1 MTKEKDTEGQD
12 MNEQCT
18 GCPWLDEPKKQ
29 CRRTPPR
36 FCSLDEA
43 AGARPVPEILATTDK
58 RNEPAVPI
66 HRAA

>member
-1 MTKEKDTEGQD
+1 

-36 FCSLDEA
+36 FCSVDEA
-43 AGARPVPEILATTDK
+43 MKAKPTPEIIPAAAPRD
-58 RNEPAVPI
+58 EPQAKI

>member
-1 MTKEKDTEGQD
+1 
-12 MNEQCT
+12 MNEQCA

-36 FCSLDEA
+36 FCSVDEA
-43 AGARPVPEILATTDK
+43 AKAKPTPET
-58 RNEPAVPI
+58 RPAVGPRDEVPPKI

>member
-1 MTKEKDTEGQD
+1 
-12 MNEQCT
+12 MNEQCA

-36 FCSLDEA
+36 FCSVDEA
-43 AGARPVPEILATTDK
+43 VKAKPVPEIAPAPDK
-58 RNEPAVPI
+58 RDESRTKI

>member
-1 MTKEKDTEGQD
+1 

-36 FCSLDEA
+36 FCSVDEA
-43 AGARPVPEILATTDK
+43 TPVKAVPEIV
-58 RNEPAVPI
+58 PASEKQDEARPKI

>member
-1 MTKEKDTEGQD
+1 
-12 MNEQCT
+12 MNEQCA

-36 FCSLDEA
+36 FCSVDDA
-43 AGARPVPEILATTDK
+43 SVTKPVQNVLPVVDDSGKSQTK
-58 RNEPAVPI
+58 V

>member
-1 MTKEKDTEGQD
+1 
-12 MNEQCT
+12 MNEQCA

-36 FCSLDEA
+36 FCSVDEA
-43 AGARPVPEILATTDK
+43 AKAKPATGHED
-58 RNEPAVPI
+58 EPQEKI

>member
-1 MTKEKDTEGQD
+1 
-12 MNEQCT
+12 MNEQCA

-36 FCSLDEA
+36 FCSVDETTNARPTPQIVPAPTTPDEA
-43 AGARPVPEILATTDK
+43 SAQ
-58 RNEPAVPI
+58 I

>member
-1 MTKEKDTEGQD
+1 
-12 MNEQCT
+12 MNEQCA

-43 AGARPVPEILATTDK
+43 AHARPVQEIRQD
-58 RNEPAVPI
+58 EPQTKI

>member
-1 MTKEKDTEGQD
+1 
-12 MNEQCT
+12 MNEQCA

-36 FCSLDEA
+36 FCSMDEA
-43 AGARPVPEILATTDK
+43 ATVRPAPEVVPVPDRRDET
-58 RNEPAVPI
+58 PAKI

>member
-1 MTKEKDTEGQD
+1 
-12 MNEQCT
+12 MNEQCA

-36 FCSLDEA
+36 FCSVDESSNGKPA
-43 AGARPVPEILATTDK
+43 SEVLPATDK
-58 RNEPAVPI
+58 PDKSQAKI

>member
-1 MTKEKDTEGQD
+1 

-18 GCPWLDEPKKQ
+18 GCPWLDETKKQ

-36 FCSLDEA
+36 FCSVDDT
-43 AGARPVPEILATTDK
+43 AGARPAPERPTTPERRDDSQTK
-58 RNEPAVPI
+58 V

>member
-1 MTKEKDTEGQD
+1 
-12 MNEQCT
+12 MNEQCA

-36 FCSLDEA
+36 FCSVDEA
-43 AGARPVPEILATTDK
+43 ANARPVQEILPPAEK
-58 RNEPAVPI
+58 RDESQTKI

>member
-1 MTKEKDTEGQD
+1 

-18 GCPWLDEPKKQ
+18 DCPWLDEPKKQ

-36 FCSLDEA
+36 FCSMDEA
-43 AGARPVPEILATTDK
+43 AKAKPAPEIL
-58 RNEPAVPI
+58 PAAGPPDEIPPKI